1 MPVLQREVKCQEM
14 IERLHRTSDSGYS
27 SENVSA
33 DPQPVGIPERGM
45 DGNLNGSSS
54 SLTAVDFSTRYLI
67 TISSKI
73 YYFTCHKTQGVSEVA
88 SHKFVIIW
96 WPESESD

>member
-1 MPVLQREVKCQEM
+1 MRVLQREVKCQEM

-54 SLTAVDFSTRYLI
+54 LTAVDFSTRYLI
-67 TISSKI
+67 TISSNKGS
-73 YYFTCHKTQGVSEVA
+73 F
-88 SHKFVIIW
+88 
-96 WPESESD
+96 